1 MLRQSLLHEQ
11 PQKKEKSDFKF
22 STVFLL
28 VNGSMISFAVMNAL
42 GKELM
47 LKPIGTVTFNEFT
60 LVRCCF
66 LMVLSF
72 LLLLSEKTS
81 VLDVNQGM
89 RPVLLARCLLGFVA
103 FQVTA
108 LASKLIPLSISTL
121 INSTSPFL
129 TAII

>member
-103 FQVTA
+103 F
-108 LASKLIPLSISTL
+108 
-121 INSTSPFL
+121 
-129 TAII
+129 